1 MSYELGCITDQ
12 IQVLHPCHKLAY
24 FRKLK
29 WPLDWINLAETLVR
43 DEFER
48 NYTAIFDNVED
59 EEDDNDNEASP
70 KPKVSHSAP
79 VCYFFIDTLA
89 WWYEKRAMFPQLSR
103 MALDYLSIPGE
114 CGFVLAS
121 SYHTLT
127 HASPRRRRV
136 PSCALVNGVFKNLSR
151 LKMLLQ

>member
-79 VCYFFIDTLA
+79 VCYFFIDNPIL
-89 WWYEKRAMFPQLSR
+89 EE
-103 MALDYLSIPGE
+103 GE
-114 CGFVLAS
+114 CFQQPTGTSATQTKRLRVRTGPLLEQRCGECNGRLSMVVREACYVS
-121 SYHTLT
+121 S
-127 HASPRRRRV
+127 AIE
-136 PSCALVNGVFKNLSR
+136 NGSR
-151 LKMLLQ
+151 LSFDTG